1 MAKSHTLGG
10 DRERQSLLAHIAE
23 KVGLAS
29 GVAGF
34 RTCVMFTIV
43 RHWSLHKACPIL
55 RQLNTHFLTIHLKKQ
70 NKTKH
75 SRKDSDWLA
84 ESCASQ
90 EPIPWLKGRPRDWQS
105 FQSHTGRGGAAPG
118 RKGVCFPKGI
128 NNMTDRNSSSLSPQ
142 AYLAVLPLHS

>member
-55 RQLNTHFLTIHLKKQ
+55 RQLNTHFLTIHIKKK
-70 NKTKH
+70 KTQG
-75 SRKDSDWLA
+75 RTLIGWL
-84 ESCASQ
+84 SHVPLRS
-90 EPIPWLKGRPRDWQS
+90 
-105 FQSHTGRGGAAPG
+105 QSHG
-118 RKGVCFPKGI
+118 
-128 NNMTDRNSSSLSPQ
+128 
-142 AYLAVLPLHS
+142 